1 MEKIIGWY
9 ELTDESGNDTRG
21 ASTMAQEEKQD
32 ASFALAGEVVDACV
46 NDGDV
51 IGMEEPMN
59 EQESKAQ
66 EFNDKESA
74 AADCV
79 WESVLETEGF
89 PDEEQVLASSEDEL
103 PPVDKYGAPDDAGV
117 LERQIYELLGNL
129 KPEWLPPHKEG
140 YYNDRIVYTID
151 ISAIDK
157 EMIEFVL
164 SHAEQNEQPDYFKL
178 VLRAMEVKRDIAH
191 MIREKNEEGETP
203 KYNIDDVRSP
213 NVDGLIESFKAA
225 YDRSLDSE
233 SR

>member
-9 ELTDESGNDTRG
+9 DIADESGNGMRG
-21 ASTMAQEEKQD
+21 TSTVAQGEDQD
-32 ASFALAGEVVDACV
+32 APSALVNEVADACV
-46 NDGDV
+46 HDGDV
-51 IGMEEPMN
+51 IGAEEPIN
-59 EQESKAQ
+59 EQESNAQ
-66 EFNDKESA
+66 EFNDEESA

-79 WESVLETEGF
+79 WESVPEAEGF
-89 PDEEQVLASSEDEL
+89 SDEEQVLASNKDEL
-103 PPVDKYGAPDDAGV
+103 PSVDKYGAPDGAGV

-140 YYNDRIVYTID
+140 YYNDRIVYTVD

-164 SHAEQNEQPDYFKL
+164 GHAEQNEQPDYFKL
-178 VLRAMEVKRDIAH
+178 VLRAMEVKRNIVH
-191 MIREKNEEGETP
+191 MIREKNEESETP
-203 KYNIDDVRSP
+203 EYDIDDVRSP